1 MCGTVYHEKTM
12 KIFIFSDEINQ
23 IRELQRK

>member
-1 MCGTVYHEKTM
+1 MCSTVYNEKTM